1 MEDFEQPQLDKEVE
15 EAYKKR
21 GFWDRKLASSI
32 LELEAIKEVMS
43 KYKDDQFEMRRRIK
57 KVRKASRG
65 ALHTIR
71 VLDIPQED
79 LTEQIQSVTLDDVEN
94 DPQQTE

>member
-1 MEDFEQPQLDKEVE
+1 MEDFEQPQLDNEVE

-32 LELEAIKEVMS
+32 IELEAIKAVMS
-43 KYKDDQFEMRRRIK
+43 KYKDDQLEMRRRIK
-57 KVRKASRG
+57 KVRKASKG

-79 LTEQIQSVTLDDVEN
+79 LTEQIQSVTLDDVNETS
-94 DPQQTE
+94 QES

>member
-1 MEDFEQPQLDKEVE
+1 MEEFEQPQLDKEVE

-32 LELEAIKEVMS
+32 LELEALKSVMS
-43 KYKDDQFEMRRRIK
+43 KYKDDQLEMRRRIK
-57 KVRKASRG
+57 KVRKASKG
-65 ALHTIR
+65 VLHTIK

-79 LTEQIQSVTLDDVEN
+79 LTEQIQSVTLDDVN
-94 DPQQTE
+94 DDSQES